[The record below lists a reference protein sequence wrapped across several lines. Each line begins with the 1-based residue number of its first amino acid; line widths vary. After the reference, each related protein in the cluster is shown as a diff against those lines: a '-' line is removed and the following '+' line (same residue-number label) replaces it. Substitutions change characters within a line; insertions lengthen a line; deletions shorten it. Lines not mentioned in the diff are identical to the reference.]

1 VFIEKNNAG
10 IQAVEDVAGV
20 LAKRS
25 VPGTTVP

>member
-25 VPGTTVP
+25 VAGAAAP